1 MDNDEQDNSERGMLR
16 ALWGTRVGL
25 IAFLGQEVIS
35 IMEEMQVLKPG
46 RAGMF
51 WAEGTT
57 WVKLRD

>member
-1 MDNDEQDNSERGMLR
+1 MLR
-16 ALWGTRVGL
+16 ALWGTSVGL
-25 IAFLGQEVIS
+25 MTFLGQEVS
-35 IMEEMQVLKPG
+35 IMEEMQELKPG

>member
-16 ALWGTRVGL
+16 APWGTRVGL
-25 IAFLGQEVIS
+25 TAFLGQEVS
-35 IMEEMQVLKPG
+35 IMEEMQELKPG

>member
-1 MDNDEQDNSERGMLR
+1 MLR
-16 ALWGTRVGL
+16 APWGTRVGL
-25 IAFLGQEVIS
+25 TAFLGQEVS
-35 IMEEMQVLKPG
+35 IMEEMQELKPG